1 MGTSTVKLLKFTR
14 PDGSAVWIV
23 NTWIISV
30 SLVTQ
35 LERQGRALTRIQ
47 LSGEIQDVR
56 EPIDEVIADMRAA
69 E

>member
-1 MGTSTVKLLKFTR
+1 MKLLQFTR
-14 PDGSAVWIV
+14 PDGSSVWIV

-30 SLVTQ
+30 SRVPAM
-35 LERQGRALTRIQ
+35 ERPGRALTRIQ

-56 EPIDEVIADMRAA
+56 EDIDEVIADMRAA

>member
-1 MGTSTVKLLKFTR
+1 MKLLKFTR
-14 PDGSAVWIV
+14 PDGSSVWIV

-35 LERQGRALTRIQ
+35 LERQGRVLTRIQ

>member
-1 MGTSTVKLLKFTR
+1 MKLLQFTR